1 MSKKLQTFG
10 DRPAK
15 YRCWLN
21 PYDFTRASSCPRCEK
36 PTYPR
41 KFPLVIATE
50 GTTAPIVLGLTCK
63 YCSKCEL
70 IVAHKNIIESFLYQH
85 FCQHQPEVIGNDFFI
100 VATMELAYWNKVK
113 DTPGPFAEFIPHMA
127 DIKEHLFYNCQP
139 AGWYRN
145 EE

>member
-70 IVAHKNIIESFLYQH
+70 IVAHKDVIEGYLYQH
-85 FCQHQPEVIGNDFFI
+85 FSQHQPEVIGNDFFI
-100 VATMELAYWNKVK
+100 AATMELSVQA
-113 DTPGPFAEFIPHMA
+113 
-127 DIKEHLFYNCQP
+127 IKSLLSRARLNLQKILAPYMEQGLRPEHIAATL
-139 AGWYRN
+139 
-145 EE
+145 EET